1 MQTAPPPT
9 AQYSVHDGDPGRHR
23 DVVLGLWQG
32 NLGVPERMAAKYEWF
47 YQQCPFGPPMLRFLH
62 QGAANPPIGTCSAG
76 MRRMLWRGNEIRAG
90 VLVDLAV
97 VPEHRSLGPALIL
110 QQGMIDSARQGLD
123 LLYGF
128 PNAKAVPVF
137 KRIGYRKLAD
147 MVRYTRVVRHA
158 EYLGRRMPTA
168 LARIL
173 GPGVDLALRL
183 RDGLRNLGSG
193 RLDAGW
199 SSRADARMD
208 ELWQRSDHGQAL
220 TAIRSREYA
229 QWRFDA
235 APGGGT
241 RYLLLSARGSKALAA
256 WFATQSR
263 GGTLHVLDFW
273 SVDAATAIPRHYLDA
288 LLGAARASGHAAVS
302 VEMATSS
309 ERLQPWL
316 DRGFSPRESR
326 PVMGCWSDPENASAE
341 PDLHLTAADEDE

>member
-1 MQTAPPPT
+1 MQTAPQPA

-47 YQQCPFGPPMLRFLH
+47 YQQCPFGAPLLCFLH

-110 QQGMIDSARQGLD
+110 QQGMIDSARQRLD

-158 EYLGRRMPTA
+158 GYFRRRMPGA
-168 LARIL
+168 LARVL
-173 GPGVDLALRL
+173 GPVFDLAVRMRDVLR
-183 RDGLRNLGSG
+183 RLGSP
-193 RLDAGW
+193 RLDATW

-208 ELWQRSDHGQAL
+208 PLWQRSSHGRAL
-220 TAIRSREYA
+220 TAIRSAEYA
-229 QWRFDA
+229 RWRFDA
-235 APGGGT
+235 APGEGT
-241 RYLLLSARGSKALAA
+241 RYLLLSGRGGKDLDA
-256 WFATQSR
+256 WFATHSR
-263 GGTLHVLDFW
+263 DGTLHVLDFW
-273 SVDAATAIPRHYLDA
+273 SVDAATAISSHYLDA
-288 LLGAARASGHAAVS
+288 LIGAARATGHAAVS
-302 VEMATSS
+302 VEMATSG

-316 DRGFSPRESR
+316 DRGFSPRENR
-326 PVMGCWSDPENASAE
+326 PVMGCWSDPENANAE